1 MDAIALSL
9 LSGFGFGSAA
19 VFARFGMQGMS
30 PLSSTLLSVV
40 VSFLPTFLL
49 ALIFAMS
56 DIKALPAVALFWFF
70 LLGVINFLGGRNFSY
85 QAIGR
90 IGASRTAAVLSTS
103 AVFAA
108 IFAITIT
115 GERPHFVVLLGTL
128 IVVLGLTAALGNIF
142 RDGRE
147 SSGSNRGVLIGLGLA
162 LVAAASYGGTNV
174 IAKELTE
181 AYGSPFMVSAFG
193 LFFGIILLSPLAGIR
208 TVREVRAS
216 RGNPK
221 FALSAGFS
229 GLAAATGVGALYF
242 ALQRAD
248 VTVVSPI
255 VSTNPI
261 VTLVL
266 AKIFISRME
275 NLNKWLFI
283 GVGITVA
290 GVIVV
295 TVGSTL

>member
-1 MDAIALSL
+1 MEAIVLSL

-19 VFARFGMQGMS
+19 VLARAGMQGIS
-30 PLSSTLLSVV
+30 PLSSTLISVV
-40 VSFLPTFLL
+40 VSFCPTLIL
-49 ALIFAMS
+49 ALVFALS
-56 DIKALPAVALFWFF
+56 DIKDLPPVALAWFF
-70 LLGVINFLGGRNFSY
+70 LLGVVNFLGGRTCSY

-90 IGASRTAAVLSTS
+90 IGASRTSAVQSTA

-128 IVVLGLTAALGNIF
+128 TVVLGLSAALGNSI
-142 RDGRE
+142 RVGVSD
-147 SSGSNRGVLIGLGLA
+147 NRGILIGFGLA
-162 LVAAASYGGTNV
+162 MVAAASYGGTNV

-181 AYGSPFMVSAFG
+181 QYGSPLMVSAFS
-193 LFFGIILLSPLAGIR
+193 LLFGIILLWPLAGSS
-208 TVREVRAS
+208 TVREVLES
-216 RGNPK
+216 KGNMT

-229 GLAAATGVGALYF
+229 GLAAATGVIALYF

-261 VTLVL
+261 FTLIL
-266 AKIFISRME
+266 AQIFISRME
-275 NLNKWLFI
+275 NLTKWLFL

-290 GVIVV
+290 GVALV

>member
-9 LSGFGFGSAA
+9 LSGLGFGSAA
-19 VFARFGMQGMS
+19 IFARFGMQGMS
-30 PLSSTLLSVV
+30 PLSSTLVSVV
-40 VSFLPTFLL
+40 VSFLPTLLL
-49 ALIFAMS
+49 ALIFALS

-90 IGASRTAAVLSTS
+90 IGATRTAAVLSTS
-103 AVFAA
+103 AMFAA

-115 GERPHFVVLLGTL
+115 GERPHFVVLVGTVV
-128 IVVLGLTAALGNIF
+128 VVLGLTAALGNSI
-142 RDGRE
+142 RDGI
-147 SSGSNRGVLIGLGLA
+147 SDNRGVLIGLGLA

-181 AYGSPFMVSAFG
+181 EYGSPFMVSAFG
-193 LFFGIILLSPLAGIR
+193 LFFGIILLSPLAGIK

-216 RGNPK
+216 RGNPV
-221 FALSAGFS
+221 FALSAGLS

-266 AKIFISRME
+266 AQIFISRME
-275 NLNKWLFI
+275 NLTKWLFI

>member
-1 MDAIALSL
+1 MGAIALSL

-19 VFARFGMQGMS
+19 VLARAGMQGMS

-40 VSFLPTFLL
+40 VSFCPTLLL
-49 ALIFAMS
+49 ALVFAFS
-56 DIKALPAVALFWFF
+56 DIKDLPPVALAWFF
-70 LLGVINFLGGRNFSY
+70 LLGVVNFLGGRTSSY

-90 IGASRTAAVLSTS
+90 IGASRTAAVQSTA
-103 AVFAA
+103 AVFAS

-128 IVVLGLTAALGNIF
+128 TVVLGLTAAVGNSI
-142 RDGRE
+142 RG
-147 SSGSNRGVLIGLGLA
+147 GVANNRGALIGFGLA

-181 AYGSPFMVSAFG
+181 EYGSPLMVSALG
-193 LFFGIILLSPLAGIR
+193 LLFGIILLWPLAGSS
-208 TVREVRAS
+208 TVREVRES
-216 RGNPK
+216 RGNMK
-221 FALSAGFS
+221 FVLSAGSS
-229 GLAAATGVGALYF
+229 GLAAATGVIALYF
-242 ALQRAD
+242 ALERAD

-261 VTLVL
+261 FTLIL
-266 AKIFISRME
+266 AQIFISRME
-275 NLNKWLFI
+275 DLTKWLFLSV
-283 GVGITVA
+283 GVTVA
-290 GVIVV
+290 GVAIV

>member
-1 MDAIALSL
+1 MGAIALSL

-19 VFARFGMQGMS
+19 VLARAGMQGMS

-40 VSFLPTFLL
+40 VSFCPTLLL
-49 ALIFAMS
+49 ALVFAFS
-56 DIKALPAVALFWFF
+56 DIKDLPPVALAWFF
-70 LLGVINFLGGRNFSY
+70 LLGVVNFLGGRTSSY

-90 IGASRTAAVLSTS
+90 IGASRTAAVQSTA
-103 AVFAA
+103 AVFAS

-128 IVVLGLTAALGNIF
+128 TVVLGLTAAVGNSI
-142 RDGRE
+142 RG
-147 SSGSNRGVLIGLGLA
+147 GVANNRGVLIGFGLA

-181 AYGSPFMVSAFG
+181 EYGSPLMVSAFG
-193 LFFGIILLSPLAGIR
+193 LLFGVILLWPLAGSS
-208 TVREVRAS
+208 TVREVRES
-216 RGNPK
+216 RGNMK
-221 FALSAGFS
+221 FVLSAGSS
-229 GLAAATGVGALYF
+229 GLAAATGVIALYF
-242 ALQRAD
+242 ALERAD

-261 VTLVL
+261 FTLIL
-266 AKIFISRME
+266 AQIFISRME
-275 NLNKWLFI
+275 DLTKWLFLS
-283 GVGITVA
+283 VGITVA
-290 GVIVV
+290 GVAIV

>member
-1 MDAIALSL
+1 MEAIALSL

-19 VFARFGMQGMS
+19 ILARVGMQGMS

-40 VSFLPTFLL
+40 VSFCPTLLL
-49 ALIFAMS
+49 ALVFALS
-56 DIKALPAVALFWFF
+56 DIKDLPPVALAWFF
-70 LLGVINFLGGRNFSY
+70 LLGVVNFLGGRTSSY

-90 IGASRTAAVLSTS
+90 IGASRTAAVQSTA
-103 AVFAA
+103 AVFAS

-128 IVVLGLTAALGNIF
+128 TVVLGLTAALGNSI
-142 RDGRE
+142 RDGVAN
-147 SSGSNRGVLIGLGLA
+147 NRGMLIGFGLA

-181 AYGSPFMVSAFG
+181 EYGSPLMVSAFG
-193 LFFGIILLSPLAGIR
+193 LLFGVILLWPLAGSR
-208 TVREVRAS
+208 TIREVRES
-216 RGNPK
+216 RGNMT
-221 FALSAGFS
+221 FVLSAGFS
-229 GLAAATGVGALYF
+229 GLAAATGVIALYF

-261 VTLVL
+261 FTLIL
-266 AKIFISRME
+266 AQIFIARME
-275 NLNKWLFI
+275 NLTKWLFL
-283 GVGITVA
+283 GVGITVV

>member
-19 VFARFGMQGMS
+19 IFARVGMQGMS
-30 PLSSTLLSVV
+30 PLSSTLLSVI
-40 VSFLPTFLL
+40 VSFCPTVVL
-49 ALIFAMS
+49 ALIFAFS

-70 LLGVINFLGGRNFSY
+70 LLGVINFLGGRTSSY

-90 IGASRTAAVLSTS
+90 IGASRTAAVQSTA

-108 IFAITIT
+108 IFAITII

-128 IVVLGLTAALGNIF
+128 IVVSGLTTALGNSL
-142 RDGRE
+142 RTGVGV
-147 SSGSNRGVLIGLGLA
+147 SRGAWIGLGRA
-162 LVAAASYGGTNV
+162 RVAAASYGGTNV

-181 AYGSPFMVSAFG
+181 EYGSPLMVSAAG
-193 LFFGIILLSPLAGIR
+193 LLFGIILLSPLAGAGM
-208 TVREVRAS
+208 VREVKEAK
-216 RGNPK
+216 GNLM
-221 FALSAGFS
+221 FAASAGLS
-229 GLAAATGVGALYF
+229 GLAAATGVIALYF
-242 ALQRAD
+242 ALQRND

-261 VTLVL
+261 FTLVL
-266 AKIFISRME
+266 AQIFISRME
-275 NLNKWLFI
+275 NLTKWLFL
-283 GVGITVA
+283 GVGITVV

-295 TVGSTL
+295 SVGSTL

>member
-1 MDAIALSL
+1 MEAIALSL

-19 VFARFGMQGMS
+19 ILARVGMQGMS

-40 VSFLPTFLL
+40 VSFCPTLLL
-49 ALIFAMS
+49 ALVFALA
-56 DIKALPAVALFWFF
+56 DIKDLPPVALAWFF
-70 LLGVINFLGGRNFSY
+70 LLGAVNFLGGRTSSY

-90 IGASRTAAVLSTS
+90 IGASRTAAVQSTA
-103 AVFAA
+103 AVFAS

-128 IVVLGLTAALGNIF
+128 TVVLGLTAALGNSI
-142 RDGRE
+142 RDGLAN
-147 SSGSNRGVLIGLGLA
+147 NRGVLIGFGLA

-181 AYGSPFMVSAFG
+181 EYGSPLMVSAFG
-193 LFFGIILLSPLAGIR
+193 LLFGVILLWPLAGSR
-208 TVREVRAS
+208 TVREVRES
-216 RGNPK
+216 KGNMT
-221 FALSAGFS
+221 FVLSAGFS
-229 GLAAATGVGALYF
+229 GLAAATGVIALYF

-261 VTLVL
+261 FTLIL
-266 AKIFISRME
+266 AQIFISRME
-275 NLNKWLFI
+275 NLTKWLFL
-283 GVGITVA
+283 GVGVTVA
-290 GVIVV
+290 GVAIV

>member
-9 LSGFGFGSAA
+9 LSGLGFGSAA

-40 VSFLPTFLL
+40 VSFLPTLLL
-49 ALIFAMS
+49 ALIFALS

-103 AVFAA
+103 AMFAA

-115 GERPHFVVLLGTL
+115 GERPHFVVLVGTVV
-128 IVVLGLTAALGNIF
+128 VVLGLTAALGNSI
-142 RDGRE
+142 RDGI
-147 SSGSNRGVLIGLGLA
+147 SDNRGVLIGLGLA

-181 AYGSPFMVSAFG
+181 EYGSPFMVSAFG
-193 LFFGIILLSPLAGIR
+193 LFFGIILLSPLAGIQ

-216 RGNPK
+216 RGNPV
-221 FALSAGFS
+221 FALSAGLS

-266 AKIFISRME
+266 AQIFISRME
-275 NLNKWLFI
+275 NLTKWLFI

>member
-1 MDAIALSL
+1 MGAIALSL

-19 VFARFGMQGMS
+19 VLARVGMQGMS

-40 VSFLPTFLL
+40 VSFCPTLLL
-49 ALIFAMS
+49 ALVFAFS
-56 DIKALPAVALFWFF
+56 DIKDLPPVALAWFF
-70 LLGVINFLGGRNFSY
+70 LLGVVNFLGGRTSSY

-90 IGASRTAAVLSTS
+90 IGASRTAAVQSTA
-103 AVFAA
+103 AVFAS

-128 IVVLGLTAALGNIF
+128 TVVLGLTAAVGNSI
-142 RDGRE
+142 RG
-147 SSGSNRGVLIGLGLA
+147 GVANNRGALIGFGLA

-181 AYGSPFMVSAFG
+181 EYGSPLMVSSLG
-193 LFFGIILLSPLAGIR
+193 LLFGIILLWPLAGSS
-208 TVREVRAS
+208 TVREVRES
-216 RGNPK
+216 RGNMK
-221 FALSAGFS
+221 FVLSAGSS
-229 GLAAATGVGALYF
+229 GLAAATGVIALYF
-242 ALQRAD
+242 ALERAD

-261 VTLVL
+261 FTLVL
-266 AKIFISRME
+266 AQIFISRME
-275 NLNKWLFI
+275 DLTKWLFLSV
-283 GVGITVA
+283 GVTVA
-290 GVIVV
+290 GVAIV

>member
-9 LSGFGFGSAA
+9 LSGLGFGSAA
-19 VFARFGMQGMS
+19 IFARFGMQGMS
-30 PLSSTLLSVV
+30 PLSSTLVSVV
-40 VSFLPTFLL
+40 VSFLPTLLL
-49 ALIFAMS
+49 ALIFALS

-103 AVFAA
+103 AMFAA

-115 GERPHFVVLLGTL
+115 GERPHFVVLVGTVV
-128 IVVLGLTAALGNIF
+128 VVLGLTAALGNSI
-142 RDGRE
+142 RDGI
-147 SSGSNRGVLIGLGLA
+147 SDNRGVLIGLGLA

-181 AYGSPFMVSAFG
+181 EYGSPFMVSAFG
-193 LFFGIILLSPLAGIR
+193 LFFGIILLSPLAGIK

-216 RGNPK
+216 RRNPV
-221 FALSAGFS
+221 FALSAGLS

-266 AKIFISRME
+266 AQIFISRME
-275 NLNKWLFI
+275 NLTKWLFI

>member
-19 VFARFGMQGMS
+19 IFARVGMQGMS
-30 PLSSTLLSVV
+30 PLSSTLLSVI
-40 VSFLPTFLL
+40 VSFCPTVAL
-49 ALIFAMS
+49 ALIFAFS
-56 DIKALPAVALFWFF
+56 DIKDLPAVALFWFF
-70 LLGVINFLGGRNFSY
+70 LLGVINFLGGRTASY

-90 IGASRTAAVLSTS
+90 IGASRTAAVQSTA

-128 IVVLGLTAALGNIF
+128 TVVAGLTTALGKSLRHGNG
-142 RDGRE
+142 D
-147 SSGSNRGVLIGLGLA
+147 NRGVLIGLVLA

-181 AYGSPFMVSAFG
+181 EYGSPLMVSAAG
-193 LFFGIILLSPLAGIR
+193 LLFGIILLSPLAG
-208 TVREVRAS
+208 TGMVREVKES
-216 RGNPK
+216 RGNLK
-221 FALSAGFS
+221 FAASAGLS
-229 GLAAATGVGALYF
+229 GLAAATGVIALYF
-242 ALQRAD
+242 ALQIDD

-261 VTLVL
+261 FTLVL
-266 AKIFISRME
+266 AQIFISRME
-275 NLNKWLFI
+275 DLTKWLFL

-295 TVGSTL
+295 SIGSTL

>member
-9 LSGFGFGSAA
+9 LSGLGFGSAA
-19 VFARFGMQGMS
+19 IFARFGMQGMS
-30 PLSSTLLSVV
+30 PLSSTLVSVV
-40 VSFLPTFLL
+40 VSFLPTLLL
-49 ALIFAMS
+49 ALIFALS

-103 AVFAA
+103 AMFAA

-115 GERPHFVVLLGTL
+115 GERPHFVVLVGTVV
-128 IVVLGLTAALGNIF
+128 VVLGLTAALGNSI
-142 RDGRE
+142 RDGI
-147 SSGSNRGVLIGLGLA
+147 SDNRGVLIGLGLA

-181 AYGSPFMVSAFG
+181 EYGSPFMVSAFG
-193 LFFGIILLSPLAGIR
+193 LFFGIILLSPLAGIK

-216 RGNPK
+216 RGNPV
-221 FALSAGFS
+221 SAGLS

-266 AKIFISRME
+266 AQIFISRME
-275 NLNKWLFI
+275 NLTKWLFI

>member
-1 MDAIALSL
+1 MEAIVLSL

-19 VFARFGMQGMS
+19 VLARVGMQGMS

-40 VSFLPTFLL
+40 VSFCPTLIL
-49 ALIFAMS
+49 ALVFALS
-56 DIKALPAVALFWFF
+56 DIKDLPPVALAWFF
-70 LLGVINFLGGRNFSY
+70 LLGVVNFLGGRTCSY

-90 IGASRTAAVLSTS
+90 IGASRTSAVQSTA

-128 IVVLGLTAALGNIF
+128 TVVLGLCAALGSSI
-142 RDGRE
+142 RDGVND
-147 SSGSNRGVLIGLGLA
+147 GRGVLIGLGLA
-162 LVAAASYGGTNV
+162 IVAAASYGGTNV
-174 IAKELTE
+174 IAKVLTE
-181 AYGSPFMVSAFG
+181 EYGSPLMVSAFG
-193 LFFGIILLSPLAGIR
+193 ILFGIILLWPLAGIN
-208 TVREVRAS
+208 TVREIRES
-216 RGNPK
+216 KGNMT

-229 GLAAATGVGALYF
+229 GLAAATGVTALYF

-255 VSTNPI
+255 VSANPI
-261 VTLVL
+261 FTLIL
-266 AKIFISRME
+266 AQIFISRME
-275 NLNKWLFI
+275 NLTKWLFL

-290 GVIVV
+290 GVVVV

>member
-1 MDAIALSL
+1 MEAIALSL

-19 VFARFGMQGMS
+19 ILARVGMQGMS

-40 VSFLPTFLL
+40 VSFCPTLLL
-49 ALIFAMS
+49 ALVFALS
-56 DIKALPAVALFWFF
+56 DIKDLPPVALAWFF
-70 LLGVINFLGGRNFSY
+70 LLGVVNFLGGRTSSY

-90 IGASRTAAVLSTS
+90 IGASRTAAVQSTA
-103 AVFAA
+103 AVFAS

-128 IVVLGLTAALGNIF
+128 TVVLGLTAALGNSI
-142 RDGRE
+142 RDGVAN
-147 SSGSNRGVLIGLGLA
+147 NRGMLIGFGLA

-181 AYGSPFMVSAFG
+181 EYGSPLMVSAFG
-193 LFFGIILLSPLAGIR
+193 LLFGVILLWPLAGSR
-208 TVREVRAS
+208 TIREVRES
-216 RGNPK
+216 RGNMT
-221 FALSAGFS
+221 FVLSAGFS
-229 GLAAATGVGALYF
+229 GLAAATGVIALYF

-261 VTLVL
+261 FTLIL
-266 AKIFISRME
+266 AQIFISRME
-275 NLNKWLFI
+275 NLTKWLFL
-283 GVGITVA
+283 GVGITVV

>member
-19 VFARFGMQGMS
+19 VLARMGMQGMS

-40 VSFLPTFLL
+40 VSFCPTLLL
-49 ALIFAMS
+49 ALVFALS
-56 DIKALPAVALFWFF
+56 DIKDLPPVALAWFF
-70 LLGVINFLGGRNFSY
+70 LLGVVNFLGGRTSSY

-90 IGASRTAAVLSTS
+90 IGASRTAAVQSTA
-103 AVFAA
+103 AVFAS

-128 IVVLGLTAALGNIF
+128 TVVLGLTAALGNSI
-142 RDGRE
+142 RDGVTN
-147 SSGSNRGVLIGLGLA
+147 NRGMLIGFGLA

-181 AYGSPFMVSAFG
+181 EYGSPLMVSAFG
-193 LFFGIILLSPLAGIR
+193 LLFGVILLWPLAGSR
-208 TVREVRAS
+208 TVREVREAK
-216 RGNPK
+216 GNMT
-221 FALSAGFS
+221 FVLSAGFS
-229 GLAAATGVGALYF
+229 GLAAATGVIALYF

-261 VTLVL
+261 FTLIL
-266 AKIFISRME
+266 AQIFIRRME
-275 NLNKWLFI
+275 NLTKWLFL

-290 GVIVV
+290 GVAVV

>member
-1 MDAIALSL
+1 MEAIALSL

-19 VFARFGMQGMS
+19 ILARVGMQGMS

-40 VSFLPTFLL
+40 VSFCPTLLL
-49 ALIFAMS
+49 ALVFALS
-56 DIKALPAVALFWFF
+56 DIKDLPPVALAWFF
-70 LLGVINFLGGRNFSY
+70 LLGVVNFLGGRTSSY

-90 IGASRTAAVLSTS
+90 IGASRTSAVQSTA
-103 AVFAA
+103 AVFAS

-128 IVVLGLTAALGNIF
+128 TVVLGLTAALGNSI
-142 RDGRE
+142 RDGVAN
-147 SSGSNRGVLIGLGLA
+147 NRGMLIGFGLA

-181 AYGSPFMVSAFG
+181 EYGSPLMVSAFG
-193 LFFGIILLSPLAGIR
+193 LLFGVILLWPLAGSR
-208 TVREVRAS
+208 TIREVRES
-216 RGNPK
+216 RGNMT
-221 FALSAGFS
+221 FVLSAGFS
-229 GLAAATGVGALYF
+229 GLAAATGVIALYF

-261 VTLVL
+261 FTLIL
-266 AKIFISRME
+266 AQIFISRME
-275 NLNKWLFI
+275 NLTKWLFL

>member
-19 VFARFGMQGMS
+19 IFARVGMQGRS
-30 PLSSTLLSVV
+30 PLSSTLLSVI
-40 VSFLPTFLL
+40 VSFCPTVVL
-49 ALIFAMS
+49 ALIFAFS

-70 LLGVINFLGGRNFSY
+70 LLGVINFLGGRTSSY

-90 IGASRTAAVLSTS
+90 IGASRTAAVQSTA

-108 IFAITIT
+108 IFAITII

-128 IVVLGLTAALGNIF
+128 IVVSGLTTALGNAL
-142 RDGRE
+142 RNGDGD
-147 SSGSNRGVLIGLGLA
+147 SRGAWIGLGLA

-181 AYGSPFMVSAFG
+181 EYGSPLMVSAAG
-193 LFFGIILLSPLAGIR
+193 LLFGIILLSPLAGAGM
-208 TVREVRAS
+208 VREVKEAK
-216 RGNPK
+216 GNLM
-221 FALSAGFS
+221 FAASAGLS
-229 GLAAATGVGALYF
+229 GLAAATGVIALYF
-242 ALQRAD
+242 ALQRND

-261 VTLVL
+261 FTLVL
-266 AKIFISRME
+266 AQIFISRME
-275 NLNKWLFI
+275 NLTKWLFL
-283 GVGITVA
+283 GVGITVV

-295 TVGSTL
+295 SVGSTL

>member
-1 MDAIALSL
+1 MGAIALSL

-19 VFARFGMQGMS
+19 VLARVGMQGMS

-40 VSFLPTFLL
+40 VSFCPTLLL
-49 ALIFAMS
+49 ALVFAFS
-56 DIKALPAVALFWFF
+56 DIKDLPPVALAWFF
-70 LLGVINFLGGRNFSY
+70 LLGAVNFLGGRTSSY

-90 IGASRTAAVLSTS
+90 IGASRTAAVQSTA
-103 AVFAA
+103 AVFAS

-128 IVVLGLTAALGNIF
+128 TVVLGLTAAVGNSI
-142 RDGRE
+142 RG
-147 SSGSNRGVLIGLGLA
+147 GVANNRGVLIGFGLA

-181 AYGSPFMVSAFG
+181 EYGSPLMVSALG
-193 LFFGIILLSPLAGIR
+193 LLFGIILLWPLAGSS
-208 TVREVRAS
+208 TVREVRES
-216 RGNPK
+216 RGNMK
-221 FALSAGFS
+221 FVLSAGSS
-229 GLAAATGVGALYF
+229 GLAAATGVIALYF
-242 ALQRAD
+242 ALERAD

-261 VTLVL
+261 FTLVL
-266 AKIFISRME
+266 AQIFISRME
-275 NLNKWLFI
+275 DLTKWLFLSV
-283 GVGITVA
+283 GVTVV
-290 GVIVV
+290 GVAIV